1 MQRRRWRRFATIGIM
16 GALLALAATGVAGAH
31 PFGSWSGKKGA
42 FAWQSRVVG
51 CGVVRHT
58 PSVVHAHTR
67 WKTSPSDGYTRLTFI
82 RQIKDEDTGDWA
94 TVRRERITTRNTDL
108 QGDRS
113 VIHWTQRFNPFP
125 SEAGA
130 TSRHIVVF
138 EWFRQRPGV
147 DARALRRE
155 RSPADQA
162 GALRRQGAV
171 RL

>member
-42 FAWQSRVVG
+42 FAWQSRVAG

-67 WKTSPSDGYTRLTFI
+67 WRTSPSDGYTRLTFI

-113 VIHWTQRFNPFP
+113 VIHWTQRFNPFA

-155 RSPADQA
+155 RVSSACIV
-162 GALRRQGAV
+162 GG
-171 RL
+171 